1 MVTKKRKI
9 NSSGYSLLE
18 LIIALGIITIISAV
32 VVANFRQAE
41 KSNNLRQSSLELES
55 NIRLVRSQA
64 LAGQLIDGV
73 LPLGGYGLFFSL
85 DQPTSYIIFADLDGD
100 HYYDNNEQQKIM
112 KLSTGVIISNI
123 SPQRESH
130 LVFDPPKPKIYI
142 NQQSQDIKNL
152 AITLQHQQSK
162 EIAVLTFNMISGQI
176 EIN

>member
-73 LPLGGYGLFFSL
+73 LPLGGYGLFFSF
-85 DQPTSYIIFADLDGD
+85 DQPTS
-100 HYYDNNEQQKIM
+100 
-112 KLSTGVIISNI
+112 
-123 SPQRESH
+123 
-130 LVFDPPKPKIYI
+130 
-142 NQQSQDIKNL
+142 
-152 AITLQHQQSK
+152 
-162 EIAVLTFNMISGQI
+162 
-176 EIN
+176 